1 MSDVDNLP
9 TVLARVATQVGSVG
23 KDQVNQHQKFNFRG
37 IDAVVN
43 AAAGPLHAAG
53 VVVMPELVSLEH
65 GIEEVG
71 ARKSRMNVVRVI
83 VTYRFYGPAGD
94 SLAATVPGEAMDSG
108 DKATSKA
115 MSVAFR
121 TALLQAL
128 TLPTDEPDPDADSYE
143 LSAVQEAPTE
153 TLKDVLAWLPDEFIA
168 TQDMDKLRAW
178 MEEGTGREPTLVA
191 TLHERHAKWSAEV
204 GA

>member
-9 TVLARVATQVGSVG
+9 TVLARVATQVGAVG
-23 KDQVNQHQKFNFRG
+23 KDQVNAHQKFNFRG

-94 SLAATVPGEAMDSG
+94 SMAATVPGEAMDSG

-128 TLPTDEPDPDADSYE
+128 TLPTDEPDPDSEVYE

-153 TLKDVLAWLPDEFIA
+153 TLKDVLAWLPDEFID
-168 TQDMDKLRAW
+168 TQNMAALHAW
-178 MEEGTGREPTLVA
+178 VKEDPTRESGAVA
-191 TLHERHAKWSAEV
+191 KLHERHATWSAEV

>member
-9 TVLARVATQVGSVG
+9 TVLARVATQVGAVG

-37 IDAVVN
+37 IDAVIN
-43 AAAGPLHAAG
+43 AVSGPLHAAG

-94 SLAATVPGEAMDSG
+94 SMAATVPGEAMDSG

-128 TLPTDEPDPDADSYE
+128 TLPTDEPDPDSETYE
-143 LSAVQEAPTE
+143 LSAAQQAPTE

-168 TQDMDKLRAW
+168 TQDMGKLRDW
-178 MEEGTGREPTLVA
+178 MNEETGREPTLVA